1 MNSSKKILGIPE
13 IKVPFIL
20 KDYTQKV
27 TREERYYFYE
37 KNRGRLIHLNENFYA
52 DRSADIE
59 ETIRKQRI
67 HKALVLSLNELNDLE
82 RQIIDECFFGEK
94 VTYTELASRHGVTR
108 SVYMR
113 KVDRILKKLRVLFE
127 MLYEEF

>member
-1 MNSSKKILGIPE
+1 MNSSKKFLRTPD
-13 IKVPFIL
+13 IKTPFIL

-27 TREERYYFYE
+27 ARAERYYFYE
-37 KNRGRLIHLNENFYA
+37 KDKGRLIHLNENFYA
-52 DRSADIE
+52 DKSADIE

-67 HKALVLSLNELNDLE
+67 HKALMLSLNELTSLE
-82 RQIIDECFFGEK
+82 RQIIDECFFDEK
-94 VTYTELASRHGVTR
+94 LTYTELASRHGVAR